1 MKPLGLFLILITC
14 MISIAAMA
22 FAVVTAGTFR
32 DRLHFHTQKW
42 QRAEVYLSSPH
53 CREGGKRSK
62 LGEFQLCDE
71 SEKILSSS
79 PLFHAVV
86 DVSKKIPPVLAQ
98 CTSALRQ
105 DLHRVALTV
114 GIMVLVWMWIKK
126 YLAPTPSVD
135 TSSFTYS
142 HQTLPVWR
150 PRSLPTFTVVHDY

>member
-1 MKPLGLFLILITC
+1 MKPLGLFILLLTTIAFV
-14 MISIAAMA
+14 AAMA

-42 QRAEVYLSSPH
+42 QRAEVYLSSAH

-86 DVSKKIPPVLAQ
+86 DVSQKIPPVLADF
-98 CTSALRQ
+98 TTALRQ

-114 GIMVLVWMWIKK
+114 GVAVVAWMWIKK
-126 YLAPTPSVD
+126 YVVPAPPSNEAVW
-135 TSSFTYS
+135 YP

-150 PRSLPTFTVVHDY
+150 PRSLPTFTVVNDY